1 MKQAM
6 HGSLKAISTVST
18 SDSLFS
24 RERRALS
31 IGAVGLCSMIAFEAI
46 GVAAGMPAV
55 AKALSGLSLYALA
68 FAGTLAGSVVAMVWS
83 GRDLGAALCTSAA
96 LATGGLVFSLLI
108 APMPTQAF
116 ASVFGLAALL
126 AVTARVGVWR
136 VTANIT

>member
-1 MKQAM
+1 MKQSM
-6 HGSLKAISTVST
+6 HGPLKAISTVST

-68 FAGTLAGSVVAMVWS
+68 FAGTLAGSVVAMV
-83 GRDLGAALCTSAA
+83 
-96 LATGGLVFSLLI
+96 
-108 APMPTQAF
+108 
-116 ASVFGLAALL
+116 
-126 AVTARVGVWR
+126 
-136 VTANIT
+136 